1 MEYNDILQRYF
12 EAQTTAA
19 EERALAQ
26 MLAQKQE
33 LTDEERAAKAML
45 SYAEQVEQIPVRV
58 QLHQRARSARSARSW
73 QMALAA
79 ACVVVIAVGAWFMRP
94 KPYCY
99 VNGRAIYSID
109 EARRYAEGM
118 FNDLAMADIKQ
129 VNSLEELF
137 TLE

>member
-12 EAQTTAA
+12 QAQTTPTEEQQLA
-19 EERALAQ
+19 EALAQ
-26 MLAQKQE
+26 KHD
-33 LTDEERAAKAML
+33 LTAEERAAKAML
-45 SYAEQVEQIPVRV
+45 SYSAELSEQSVRV
-58 QLHQRARSARSARSW
+58 QLHQPVRRVSAWR
-73 QMALAA
+73 MAVAAA
-79 ACVVVIAVGAWFMRP
+79 ACVVVVLTIAWNMRP
-94 KPYCY
+94 TAYCY
-99 VNGRAIYSID
+99 INGRPIYSID

>member
-58 QLHQRARSARSARSW
+58 QLHQRTTRARSW

-118 FNDLAMADIKQ
+118 FNDLAMANIKQ

>member
-45 SYAEQVEQIPVRV
+45 SYAEQLEQTPVRV
-58 QLHQRARSARSARSW
+58 QLHQHATRTRSW

-79 ACVVVIAVGAWFMRP
+79 ACVLVIAVGAWFMRP

-99 VNGRAIYSID
+99 VNGRPIYSID

-118 FNDLAMADIKQ
+118 FNDLAMAELPQI
-129 VNSLEELF
+129 NSLEELF

>member
-1 MEYNDILQRYF
+1 MESKDILQRYF
-12 EAQTTAA
+12 EAQTSPNEEQRLA
-19 EERALAQ
+19 EALAQ
-26 MLAQKQE
+26 SKNISP
-33 LTDEERAAKAML
+33 EERAAEAMMA
-45 SYAEQVEQIPVRV
+45 YAAQQREGRVAVRLRNGKQGV
-58 QLHQRARSARSARSW
+58 RRW

-79 ACVVVIAVGAWFMRP
+79 ACVVVIAVGAWMNRP

-99 VNGRAIYSID
+99 VNGRPIYSID

-118 FNDLAMADIKQ
+118 FNDLAMANIKQ

>member
-1 MEYNDILQRYF
+1 MESKDILQRYF
-12 EAQTTAA
+12 EAQTSPKEEQLLA
-19 EERALAQ
+19 EELAQ
-26 MLAQKQE
+26 SNKLSP
-33 LTDEERAAKAML
+33 EERAAEAMMA
-45 SYAEQVEQIPVRV
+45 YAAQQREGRVAVRLRNDKQGV
-58 QLHQRARSARSARSW
+58 RRW

-79 ACVVVIAVGAWFMRP
+79 ACVVAIAVGAWMNRP

-99 VNGRAIYSID
+99 VNGRPIYSID

-118 FNDLAMADIKQ
+118 FNDLAMANIKQ

>member
-12 EAQTTAA
+12 EAQTTTA

-45 SYAEQVEQIPVRV
+45 SYAEQVEQTPVRV
-58 QLHQRARSARSARSW
+58 QLHQRTTRARSW

-79 ACVVVIAVGAWFMRP
+79 ACVVAIAVGAWFMRP

-118 FNDLAMADIKQ
+118 FNDLAMAELPQI
-129 VNSLEELF
+129 NSLEELF

>member
-33 LTDEERAAKAML
+33 FTDEERAAKAML

-58 QLHQRARSARSARSW
+58 QLHQRTTRTRSW
-73 QMALAA
+73 QMAIAA
-79 ACVVVIAVGAWFMRP
+79 ACVLVIAVGAWFMRP

>member
-12 EAQTTAA
+12 QAQTTPA
-19 EERALAQ
+19 EEQQLAEALAE
-26 MLAQKQE
+26 KHD
-33 LTDEERAAKAML
+33 LTAEERAAKAML
-45 SYAEQVEQIPVRV
+45 SYSAELSEQSVRV
-58 QLHQRARSARSARSW
+58 QLHQPVRRVSAW
-73 QMALAA
+73 KMAVAAA
-79 ACVVVIAVGAWFMRP
+79 ACLVVVLTIAWNMRP
-94 KPYCY
+94 TAYCY
-99 VNGRAIYSID
+99 INGRPIYSID

>member
-26 MLAQKQE
+26 MLTQKQE

-58 QLHQRARSARSARSW
+58 QLHQRTTRARSW

-118 FNDLAMADIKQ
+118 FKDLAMANIKQ

>member
-45 SYAEQVEQIPVRV
+45 SYAEQVDQTPVRV
-58 QLHQRARSARSARSW
+58 QLHQRTTRTRSW

-79 ACVVVIAVGAWFMRP
+79 VCVVAIAVGAWFMRP

-118 FNDLAMADIKQ
+118 FNDLAMANIKQ

>member
-26 MLAQKQE
+26 MLTQKQE

-45 SYAEQVEQIPVRV
+45 SYAEQVEQTPVRV
-58 QLHQRARSARSARSW
+58 QLHQRTTRARSW

>member
-45 SYAEQVEQIPVRV
+45 SYAEQVEQTPVRV
-58 QLHQRARSARSARSW
+58 QLHQRARSW

-79 ACVVVIAVGAWFMRP
+79 ACVLVIAVGAWFMRP

-99 VNGRAIYSID
+99 VNGRPIYSID

-118 FNDLAMADIKQ
+118 FNDLAMAELPQI
-129 VNSLEELF
+129 NSLEELF

>member
-26 MLAQKQE
+26 MLTQKQE

-45 SYAEQVEQIPVRV
+45 SYAEQVEQTPVRV
-58 QLHQRARSARSARSW
+58 QLHQRTTSARSW
-73 QMALAA
+73 HMALAA
-79 ACVVVIAVGAWFMRP
+79 ACVLVIAVGAWFMRP

-118 FNDLAMADIKQ
+118 FKDLAMANIKQ